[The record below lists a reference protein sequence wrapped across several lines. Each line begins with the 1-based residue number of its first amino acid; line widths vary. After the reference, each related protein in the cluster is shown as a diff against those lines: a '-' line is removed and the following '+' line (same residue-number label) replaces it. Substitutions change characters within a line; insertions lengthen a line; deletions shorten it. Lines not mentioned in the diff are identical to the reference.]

1 MDRIVFRVMFIIHI
15 MTIVTMTIM
24 IIIIILTTILNDTTY
39 NDTDNCNDD
48 NNKKKKKKTGNIVY
62 EMIIPQ
68 WNEIDTPIVIC
79 DAQNLSKIICVF
91 SLFELKV
98 CFDEFGHHIK

>member
-1 MDRIVFRVMFIIHI
+1 MIQHI
-15 MTIVTMTIM
+15 MILIIVMM
-24 IIIIILTTILNDTTY
+24 IIII
-39 NDTDNCNDD
+39 
-48 NNKKKKKKTGNIVY
+48 KTGKIVY

-68 WNEIDTPIVIC
+68 WYEIDTPIVIC